1 MTHACQGQCTSP
13 PDTAL
18 LGCPPIR
25 PTASERS
32 KTYSGESRRPQC
44 LREGYVA
51 ALPPNGLALVAGG
64 EEVVYPESDPSGVPL
79 FPCGESGYAKRVATL
94 RELKGTKSYRF
105 SNTSRLFSVVFIGHP
120 SRIFG
125 PLFVEGLSFEF
136 YVSKSHCYAPKSSS
150 TEYDCAMAN
159 TPDDVDVPSA
169 TPEALLHK
177 IGTLWILFGA
187 MITSLGNDDPN
198 LIDRMLT
205 VLERTKPIGM
215 FSEDAL
221 ADALHFVRG
230 LVKRPS

>member
-1 MTHACQGQCTSP
+1 VNP
-13 PDTAL
+13 
-18 LGCPPIR
+18 R
-25 PTASERS
+25 
-32 KTYSGESRRPQC
+32 
-44 LREGYVA
+44 
-51 ALPPNGLALVAGG
+51 
-64 EEVVYPESDPSGVPL
+64 
-79 FPCGESGYAKRVATL
+79 
-94 RELKGTKSYRF
+94 YRL
-105 SNTSRLFSVVFIGHP
+105 SNISQLFSVVFIGHL
-120 SRIFG
+120 SRILG
-125 PLFVEGLSFEF
+125 PLFFEGLSFEF
-136 YVSKSHCYAPKSSS
+136 PINKSHCYAPKSSS

-177 IGTLWILFGA
+177 IGTLWIVFGA

-205 VLERTKPIGM
+205 VLEQTKPIGM

>member
-1 MTHACQGQCTSP
+1 
-13 PDTAL
+13 
-18 LGCPPIR
+18 
-25 PTASERS
+25 
-32 KTYSGESRRPQC
+32 
-44 LREGYVA
+44 
-51 ALPPNGLALVAGG
+51 
-64 EEVVYPESDPSGVPL
+64 L
-79 FPCGESGYAKRVATL
+79 FPTIYGESGYAKRVATF
-94 RELKGTKSYRF
+94 REPKGNQRIVF
-105 SNTSRLFSVVFIGHP
+105 SNISRLFSVVFIGHL
-120 SRIFG
+120 SRILG
-125 PLFVEGLSFEF
+125 LLFVEGFSFEF
-136 YVSKSHCYAPKSSS
+136 PINKSHCYAPKSSS

-205 VLERTKPIGM
+205 VLEQTKPIGM

>member
-1 MTHACQGQCTSP
+1 M
-13 PDTAL
+13 L
-18 LGCPPIR
+18 R
-25 PTASERS
+25 PFCRTASRWSPAARKLCTRS
-32 KTYSGESRRPQC
+32 QTPVGRLCSLPFTANRGMPSAWRRFVSP
-44 LREGYVA
+44 RGIRDIV
-51 ALPPNGLALVAGG
+51 
-64 EEVVYPESDPSGVPL
+64 
-79 FPCGESGYAKRVATL
+79 
-94 RELKGTKSYRF
+94 F
-105 SNTSRLFSVVFIGHP
+105 SNISWLFSVVFIGHL
-120 SRIFG
+120 SRILG
-125 PLFVEGLSFEF
+125 LLFVEGFSFEF
-136 YVSKSHCYAPKSSS
+136 PINKSHCYAPKSSS

-205 VLERTKPIGM
+205 VLEQTKPIGM

>member
-1 MTHACQGQCTSP
+1 M
-13 PDTAL
+13 
-18 LGCPPIR
+18 
-25 PTASERS
+25 
-32 KTYSGESRRPQC
+32 
-44 LREGYVA
+44 
-51 ALPPNGLALVAGG
+51 
-64 EEVVYPESDPSGVPL
+64 YPESEPQWGAFVPYI
-79 FPCGESGYAKRVATL
+79 CGESGYAKRVATL
-94 RELKGTKSYRF
+94 REPKGNQRYRL
-105 SNTSRLFSVVFIGHP
+105 SNTSRLFSVVFIGHL
-120 SRIFG
+120 SRILG
-125 PLFVEGLSFEF
+125 PLFVEGFSFEF
-136 YVSKSHCYAPKSSS
+136 SINKSHCYAPKSSS

-205 VLERTKPIGM
+205 VLEQTKPIGM